1 VEGQLRAAA
10 DEQGLYLIE
19 TAFWNGYCCPRLAG
33 HLARLSR
40 SAAALGW
47 GCDGARVTQALRGLP
62 GQAARLRLT
71 LDRSGTLNPSVH
83 PLPAPIPL
91 WRLGLAPERL
101 AADDPW
107 LSLKSS
113 RRGLYDRTRAQM
125 APGLDELLFLND
137 RDEVCEGTITN
148 IFYDRGQGLCTPPV
162 TSGLL
167 PGVLRAEMLAA
178 GCRVEALPA
187 SALPRVRLWVGNALR
202 GLCPARWI
210 GADPMAGGSEPPQ
223 ARQSRM
229 AS

>member
-1 VEGQLRAAA
+1 MEGQLRAAA
-10 DEQGLYLIE
+10 DEPGLCLIE
-19 TAFWNGYCCPRLAG
+19 TAFWNGYNCPRLAG

-47 GCDGARVTQALRGLP
+47 GCDGARVAQALRGPP

-71 LDRSGTLNPSVH
+71 LERCGALTLSVH

-91 WRLGLAPERL
+91 WRLGLAAGRL

-113 RRGLYDRTRAQM
+113 RRARYDQSRAQM

-148 IFYDRGQGLCTPPV
+148 IFFDLGQGLCTPPL

-178 GCRVEALPA
+178 GCRVEVLPA
-187 SALPRVRLWVGNALR
+187 SALPKVRLWVGNALR
-202 GLCPARWI
+202 GLCPACWM
-210 GADPMAGGSEPPQ
+210 AAEPMAGGSEP
-223 ARQSRM
+223 A
-229 AS
+229 